1 MVFFFSFLK
10 MKLGSNK
17 HSIPTLPPVDE
28 DGQVSSE
35 PIVVLQSQTRS
46 LKSRVITEVLVQWLV
61 YPPKDAI

>member
-1 MVFFFSFLK
+1 

-35 PIVVLQSQTRS
+35 PVVVLQSQTRS
-46 LKSRVITEVLVQWLV
+46 LKSRVITEVLVQWLG